1 MVPGVRSR
9 SATSSSAFAGSLPE
23 FSGWG
28 RRRMKKGG
36 FRHEGPRHLVSIDS
50 GFWMFDTPCTQALW
64 EAVMGE
70 NPSHFKVA
78 DRPKEGA
85 DRPVE
90 SVSWE
95 QCQEF
100 LTALNSRLDGVQLSL
115 PSEAQWEY
123 ACRAGTETARYSEN
137 LDAIAWYDENSGNE
151 THSVAGKEAN
161 SWGLYDMLGNVWEW
175 CADVWVN
182 DYTEKARASAA
193 ESASAHRVIRGGS
206 WRRRRAGRAHGVP
219 HPRRALVPAPR
230 PGLPLCR
237 VQAGSVSGGEGR
249 AESASER
256 WRSPAEP
263 ASRRDPAPRAG
274 EASSSAGNRLHEP
287 DRCRQ
292 RRAKD
297 ADRGA
302 QGGS

>member
-1 MVPGVRSR
+1 MGSPEDE
-9 SATSSSAFAGSLPE
+9 AGR
-23 FSGWG
+23 FSN
-28 RRRMKKGG
+28 
-36 FRHEGPRHLVSIDS
+36 EGPRHLVSIDS

-78 DRPKEGA
+78 DRPKDGA

-100 LTALNSRLDGVQLSL
+100 LTALNSRLDGIQLSL

-137 LDAIAWYDENSGNE
+137 LDAIAWYDENSGSK

-182 DYTEKARASAA
+182 DYTERARASTA
-193 ESASAHRVIRGGS
+193 ESASAPRVVRGGS
-206 WRRRRAGRAHGVP
+206 WLSVALDVRAACRGYGGPSYRDNDLGFRCAEF
-219 HPRRALVPAPR
+219 RE
-230 PGLPLCR
+230 GL
-237 VQAGSVSGGEGR
+237 VSGGEGR

-256 WRSPAEP
+256 LAGVRLLENLSHRLLEGRAESASERLAEP
-263 ASRRDPAPRAG
+263 RGDREPARPGTTRG
-274 EASSSAGNRLHEP
+274 RSKQ
-287 DRCRQ
+287 Q
-292 RRAKD
+292 RGKPP
-297 ADRGA
+297 
-302 QGGS
+302 S